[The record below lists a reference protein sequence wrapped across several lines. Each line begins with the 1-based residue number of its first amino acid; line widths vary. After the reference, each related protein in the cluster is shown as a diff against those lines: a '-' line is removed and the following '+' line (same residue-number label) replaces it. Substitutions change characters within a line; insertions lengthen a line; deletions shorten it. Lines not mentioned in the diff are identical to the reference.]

1 MIFDKIIFILFS
13 TIIINNYLFVKP
25 FDIIN
30 FLQFKSL
37 TCKYCINNQLENFS
51 ANPFKDFSKVEPID
65 LLIIVSTRQKKIIPK
80 YKYKLLKTSILNFLP
95 FLKLHHI
102 VLISSKNKIYSVDFS
117 PINQS
122 SPKTLLKLFFSKK
135 VLAEIRIRVFE
146 NISLDN
152 SNYYIIEKWSNLTK
166 LKYNESLELSKT
178 VFNEIDDVDLKNI
191 IKKIKLYNTYMNLY
205 NNNCQHFSK
214 YVIQL
219 LSSFVT
225 SNS

>member
-1 MIFDKIIFILFS
+1 MIFDKIIFTLFS

-30 FLQFKSL
+30 FSQFKSL
-37 TCKYCINNQLENFS
+37 TCKYCINNKLENFS
-51 ANPFKDFSKVEPID
+51 ANPLKDFSKVEPID
-65 LLIIVSTRQKKIIPK
+65 LPMIVSTRHKKIIPK

-102 VLISSKNKIYSVDFS
+102 VLISSKNKIYSIDFS

-146 NISLDN
+146 NISLDDGK
-152 SNYYIIEKWSNLTK
+152 YIIEKWANLTN
-166 LKYNESLELSKT
+166 LTYNESQELSEK
-178 VFNEIDDVDLKNI
+178 VFNEIIDDDLKNI
-191 IKKIKLYNTYMNLY
+191 IKKIKLYDTYMNLY
-205 NNNCQHFSK
+205 KNNCQHFSK
-214 YVIQL
+214 YVTENIDINI
-219 LSSFVT
+219 SHE
-225 SNS
+225 